1 MTPRSALD
9 MPALDFAVE
18 ALGCERSG
26 AICVEHPSAGE
37 RFCPEATRLAALIE
51 ARDREIRA
59 DECEEIAKAV
69 WAARAERYPLDVF
82 PKPPP
87 EAYHAAHEALQAQG
101 FTLDAM
107 SADMFRRSYAAL
119 AKDADER
126 ATQHRGDKP

>member
-1 MTPRSALD
+1 MIPDPLTLAQQ
-9 MPALDFAVE
+9 
-18 ALGCERSG
+18 ALGCKQGHVDVLGPAYCRTHFKDWG
-26 AICVEHPSAGE
+26 WP
-37 RFCPEATRLAALIE
+37 CPDAVALAAFIE

-82 PKPPP
+82 PKPPL

>member
-1 MTPRSALD
+1 MAATDPLA
-9 MPALDFAVE
+9 FAQE
-18 ALGCERSG
+18 ALGCYYSPQRL
-26 AICVEHPSAGE
+26 VEPWCLKHNSA
-37 RFCPEATRLAALIE
+37 RWPCPEATRLAALIE

>member
-1 MTPRSALD
+1 MATNPLT
-9 MPALDFAVE
+9 FAQE
-18 ALGCERSG
+18 ALGCR
-26 AICVEHPSAGE
+26 
-37 RFCPEATRLAALIE
+37 RFASWGQCATHGDAWPCFTADALAALIE
-51 ARDREIRA
+51 ARDREILA

-107 SADMFRRSYAAL
+107 SADMFRRSYAAI

>member
-1 MTPRSALD
+1 MATNPLT
-9 MPALDFAVE
+9 FAQE
-18 ALGCERSG
+18 ALGCYYSPQRL
-26 AICVEHPSAGE
+26 VEPWCLKHNSA
-37 RFCPEATRLAALIE
+37 RWPCPEATHLAALIE

-107 SADMFRRSYAAL
+107 SADMFRRSYAAI

>member
-51 ARDREIRA
+51 ARDAQIRA
-59 DECEEIAKAV
+59 DECEQAAESLGDLIIRFAPRTIAGAL
-69 WAARAERYPLDVF
+69 RA
-82 PKPPP
+82 
-87 EAYHAAHEALQAQG
+87 
-101 FTLDAM
+101 
-107 SADMFRRSYAAL
+107 
-119 AKDADER
+119 R

>member
-1 MTPRSALD
+1 MIPDPLT
-9 MPALDFAVE
+9 FAHRWQRC
-18 ALGCERSG
+18 GCAES
-26 AICVEHPSAGE
+26 
-37 RFCPEATRLAALIE
+37 PEAERGPNPQCVALAALIE
-51 ARDREIRA
+51 ARGREIRA
-59 DECEEIAKAV
+59 DECEEIAKTV